1 MAIFSPAWLRHRKLF
16 KCNYIKV
23 TLDLQKTARDR
34 MDYMSEYILE
44 IDSATKEYRS
54 EQATFVALKGVS
66 IKIKKGEFV
75 AITGPSGSGKS
86 TLLHLLGCLDV
97 PSSGEVYLDSVPISK
112 MSPDDLAVA
121 RNKKIGFVFQAFNLS
136 STLTVFRNVELP
148 LMIAEMDDERRA
160 PIVRECLSI
169 VGLSSKEN
177 SMPSQLS
184 GGERQRVAIARALA
198 NQPEMILA
206 DEPTGN
212 LDSKSGK
219 DVMDFIADLWEQRGI
234 TVVIVTHEPVVAAYS
249 QRVVHIRDGRVESET
264 LQKPTRAKD
273 GDHIKVKEF
282 EDARAEEPAVQKPAG
297 QKAGKSRLKEFEDAR
312 GA

>member
-1 MAIFSPAWLRHRKLF
+1 M
-16 KCNYIKV
+16 N
-23 TLDLQKTARDR
+23 D
-34 MDYMSEYILE
+34 MSEYILE

-54 EQATFVALKGVS
+54 EGATFVALKGIS

-112 MSPDDLAVA
+112 MSSDDLAVA

-136 STLTVFRNVELP
+136 STLSVFRNVELP
-148 LMIAEMDDERRA
+148 LMISEMDDERRA
-160 PIVRECLSI
+160 PIVKECLSI
-169 VGLSSKEN
+169 VGLSSKEK

-219 DVMDFIADLWEQRGI
+219 DVMDFLADLWQERGI

-249 QRVVHIRDGRVESET
+249 ERVVHIRDGKIESET

-282 EDARAEEPAVQKPAG
+282 EDARAVPKPAG
-297 QKAGKSRLKEFEDAR
+297 QKGGKSKVKEFEDAR